1 MECDRCEIFRGT
13 NQCKIIMEKHFD
25 QPTEKVRIDNTFF
38 MKKNRMKI
46 NLNKIHKNIN
56 LYHKDIY
63 IPSYNPEIFT
73 GMHVRPKDKTFP
85 LIILFS
91 TGTFLLMGGKSLN
104 RIHEAENIVNNLLYK
119 YETNQM
125 YS

>member
-1 MECDRCEIFRGT
+1 
-13 NQCKIIMEKHFD
+13 MEKHFD

-73 GMHVRPKDKTFP
+73 GMHVRPEDKTIP
-85 LIILFS
+85 LTILFS
-91 TGTFLLMGGKSLN
+91 TGTFLLMGVKSLIN
-104 RIHEAENIVNNLLYK
+104 RIHVAETIVKNLIYK
-119 YETNQM
+119 
-125 YS
+125 